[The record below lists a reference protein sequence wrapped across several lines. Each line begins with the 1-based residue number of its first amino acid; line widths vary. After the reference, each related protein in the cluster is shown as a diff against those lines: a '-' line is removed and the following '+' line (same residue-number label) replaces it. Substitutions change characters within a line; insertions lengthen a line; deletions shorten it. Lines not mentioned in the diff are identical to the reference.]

1 MEPLG
6 KKLQQ
11 ARLAKKISLEE
22 AARVT
27 KIRTAR
33 LQEIE
38 VEDFSSFSSLAYAK
52 GFLLIY
58 GKYLNVDVTPY
69 LDAFE
74 TSRDVSVDGYSYLQE
89 SPGSPPLPLV
99 RRQPM
104 KRPALFP
111 LIVAVG
117 VLVLG
122 LYLVKL
128 ILNVQRIMPSHATAP
143 VAVASATAT
152 PSPVPTVAPAAV
164 PIASPPEEI
173 VAPRALPVEG
183 TPASEAL
190 VTVPPAPGAIAP
202 SSPSPTEPEVRR
214 AQPVHPQDLVPPPNE
229 AATGTN
235 QVEVVPVRLT
245 YVRVEVDGALQPFFD
260 GWLDP
265 SHAPLTIHGRHVTMR
280 VLDRSAVQITK
291 NGTALATNDADITF
305 E

>member
-11 ARLAKKISLEE
+11 ARLAKKISIEE
-22 AARVT
+22 ASRAT
-27 KIRTAR
+27 KIRAAR

-38 VEDFSSFSSLAYAK
+38 AEDFSGFSSLAYAK

-74 TSRDVSVDGYSYLQE
+74 TSHEVSVDGYSYLQE
-89 SPGSPPLPLV
+89 TAGNSPLPLV

-111 LIVAVG
+111 FILAIG

-128 ILNVQRIMPSHATAP
+128 IVNVQRIMPSHATAP
-143 VAVASATAT
+143 IAVASATPT
-152 PSPVPTVAPAAV
+152 PTLAPTVAPTAV

-190 VTVPPAPGAIAP
+190 VTVPPA
-202 SSPSPTEPEVRR
+202 SPSPTQPEVRR
-214 AQPVHPQDLVPPPNE
+214 AQPVHPEDFSSPAPRPPPQRDSATALNE
-229 AATGTN
+229 VGIT
-235 QVEVVPVRLT
+235 PVRVT
-245 YVRVEVDGALQPFFD
+245 YIRVRVDGSTQSVFD

-265 SHAPLTIHGRHVTMR
+265 SHPPLSIHGQHVTMS
-280 VLDRSAVQITK
+280 VLDRSAVRVTK
-291 NGTALATNDADITF
+291 NGAPLAANDADVTF